1 MGTGV
6 ATAALTGCGLKTS
19 PKEEKEGSD
28 NRPSLGGDGGGSM
41 TYRDNPTTGDHV
53 SLLGYGMMRLP
64 NKVDD
69 SNRDKD
75 KPAKEE
81 IDQEEVNR
89 LVKFALDH
97 GVNYFDTSPA
107 YCQGHS
113 EESTGIALQASG
125 YPRNKYY
132 IATKLSNF
140 SPEQWSYTDG
150 VKMFENSL
158 KYLQTDYIDYLLL
171 HGIGMGGMEAYNGRY
186 IDNGL
191 LDYLLQQRK
200 EGRIRN
206 LGFSYHGDVE
216 VFDYLL
222 SQHDDYHWDFV
233 QIQLNYVDW
242 HLANET
248 NSRNTDAEYLYGELE
263 KRGIPAV
270 IMEPLLGGR
279 LVNMPNHIVATLKQK
294 RPEDSVASWAFRYA
308 GTKPGVL
315 TVLSGMTY
323 MEHLEDN
330 LRTYSPL
337 QPLTEEEQTWLE
349 TEVANLYV
357 SYPTIPCNDC
367 KYCMPC
373 PYGLDIP
380 AILLHYNKCVNLGN
394 VPEPMEQREQNGTSS
409 GPAESRQR
417 KAKGQSMQAENYWK
431 ARRAFLIGY
440 DRSVPRLRQANHCI
454 GCGRCVEH
462 CPQRINIPRELQR
475 IDDFVEKLKQNKL

>member
-1 MGTGV
+1 MERRDFIKILGTGA
-6 ATAALTGCGLKTS
+6 ATAALAGCGLK
-19 PKEEKEGSD
+19 K
-28 NRPSLGGDGGGSM
+28 GDGDVDPLGHHTGDIPTDKM
-41 TYRDNPTTGDHV
+41 TCRTNPTTGDKV

-64 NKVDD
+64 NKVGGTA
-69 SNRDKD
+69 SNHGES
-75 KPAKEE
+75 EE
-81 IDQEEVNR
+81 TIDQEEVNR

-107 YCQGHS
+107 YCRGHS
-113 EESTGIALQASG
+113 EEATGIALKVSG
-125 YPRNKYY
+125 YARNAYY

-140 SPEQWSYTDG
+140 SPEQWSYKEG
-150 VKMFENSL
+150 VNMFENSL
-158 KYLQTDYIDYLLL
+158 RYLQTDYIDYLLL

-186 IDNGL
+186 VENDL

-200 EGRIRN
+200 AGRIRN
-206 LGFSYHGDVE
+206 LGFSYHGDIE

-222 SQHDDYHWDFV
+222 SRHDEYKWDFV

-248 NSRNTDAEYLYGELE
+248 NSRNTDAEYLYAELE

-279 LVNMPNHIVATLKQK
+279 LVKMPNHIVATLKKK

-308 GTKPGVL
+308 GSKPGVM

-330 LRTYSPL
+330 LRTFSPL
-337 QPLTEEEQTWLE
+337 QPLDEAEQKWLE
-349 TEVANLYV
+349 TDVANLYV

-380 AILLHYNKCVNLGN
+380 AVLLHYNKCVNLGN
-394 VPEPMEQREQNGTSS
+394 VPE
-409 GPAESRQR
+409 
-417 KAKGQSMQAENYWK
+417 SMQAANYWK
-431 ARRAFLIGY
+431 ARRAFLVGY
-440 DRSVPRLRQANHCI
+440 DRSVPRLRQASHCI

-462 CPQRINIPRELQR
+462 CPQRIDIPRELQR
-475 IDDFVEKLKQNKL
+475 IDSFVEKLKRNKL

>member
-1 MGTGV
+1 MERRDFIKILGAGAATVALAACEKGTSTKEKGSGQD
-6 ATAALTGCGLKTS
+6 AASHTEG
-19 PKEEKEGSD
+19 KEA
-28 NRPSLGGDGGGSM
+28 M

-64 NKVDD
+64 
-69 SNRDKD
+69 D
-75 KPAKEE
+75 KPQKPSSDGTPAREE

-89 LVKFALDH
+89 LVKYALDH

-107 YCQGHS
+107 YCRGES
-113 EESTGIALQASG
+113 EASTGTALKASG
-125 YPRNKYY
+125 YPRKSYY
-132 IATKLSNF
+132 IATKMSNF
-140 SPEQWSYTDG
+140 SPEQWSFDEG

-158 KYLQTDYIDYLLL
+158 RYLQTDYIDYLLL
-171 HGIGMGGMEAYNGRY
+171 HGVGMGGMEAMNGRY
-186 IDNGL
+186 LENGL
-191 LDYLLQQRK
+191 LDYLLQKRE
-200 EGRIRN
+200 EGVIRN

-222 SQHDDYHWDFV
+222 ANQDKYHWDFV
-233 QIQLNYVDW
+233 QIQMNYVDW

-248 NSRNTDAEYLYGELE
+248 NRRNTDAEYLYGELD

-279 LVNMPNHIVATLKQK
+279 LVKMPNHIVATLKKK

-308 GTKPGVL
+308 GSKPRIL

-323 MEHLEDN
+323 MEHLQDN
-330 LRTYSPL
+330 LHTYSPL
-337 QPLTEEEQTWLE
+337 QPLTQEEQEWLE
-349 TEVANLYV
+349 NEVANLYV

-367 KYCMPC
+367 NYCMPC

-380 AILLHYNKCVNLGN
+380 AILLHYNKCVNEGN
-394 VPEPMEQREQNGTSS
+394 VPES
-409 GPAESRQR
+409 A
-417 KAKGQSMQAENYWK
+417 QAENYRK

-454 GCGRCVEH
+454 QCGRCLEH
-462 CPQRINIPRELQR
+462 CPQRIDIPRELRR
-475 IDDFVEKLKQNKL
+475 IDEFVEKLKQDKL

>member
-1 MGTGV
+1 MERREFIKILGAEA
-6 ATAALTGCGLKTS
+6 ATAALAGCKMGKTPTDIDPLGHHTGEIPTDK
-19 PKEEKEGSD
+19 
-28 NRPSLGGDGGGSM
+28 M
-41 TYRDNPTTGDHV
+41 TYRENPNTGDRV

-64 NKVDD
+64 NKVAGSARNTDA
-69 SNRDKD
+69 
-75 KPAKEE
+75 PVEEE

-107 YCQGHS
+107 YCRGHS
-113 EESTGIALQASG
+113 EESTGIALKASG
-125 YPRNKYY
+125 YARDKYY

-140 SPEQWSYTDG
+140 SPEQWSYKEG

-171 HGIGMGGMEAYNGRY
+171 HGVGMGGMDALNSRY
-186 IDNGL
+186 MDNGL
-191 LDYLLQQRK
+191 LDYLLKKRE
-200 EGRIRN
+200 EGVIRN
-206 LGFSYHGDVE
+206 LGFSYHGDIE

-222 SQHDDYHWDFV
+222 EHHDKYHWDFV
-233 QIQLNYVDW
+233 QIQMNYVDW
-242 HLANET
+242 HLADET
-248 NSRNTDAEYLYGELE
+248 NARNTDAEYLYNELDR
-263 KRGIPAV
+263 RGIPGV

-279 LVNMPNHIVATLKQK
+279 LVKMPNHIVATLKQK

-308 GTKPGVL
+308 GSKPRIL

-337 QPLTEEEQTWLE
+337 EPLTDEEQQWLE
-349 TEVANLYV
+349 SEVANLYV

-373 PYGLDIP
+373 PYGINIP
-380 AILLHYNKCVNLGN
+380 AILLHYNKCVNEGN
-394 VPEPMEQREQNGTSS
+394 VPE
-409 GPAESRQR
+409 
-417 KAKGQSMQAENYWK
+417 SMQAENYRK
-431 ARRAFLIGY
+431 ARKAFLVGY

-454 GCGRCVEH
+454 GCGRCMVH
-462 CPQRINIPRELQR
+462 CPQRINIPREMER
-475 IDDFVEKLKQNKL
+475 IDSFVENLKQNKL

>member
-1 MGTGV
+1 MERRDFIKILGTGA
-6 ATAALTGCGLKTS
+6 ATAALAGCGLKDPS
-19 PKEEKEGSD
+19 RPPLKGEENTLPLREGK
-28 NRPSLGGDGGGSM
+28 GGSM

-64 NKVDD
+64 
-69 SNRDKD
+69 D
-75 KPAKEE
+75 KPQKPSSDGTPAREE

-89 LVKFALDH
+89 LVKYALDH

-107 YCQGHS
+107 YCRGES
-113 EESTGIALQASG
+113 EASTGTALVASG
-125 YPRNKYY
+125 YPRDKYY

-140 SPEQWSYTDG
+140 SPEQWPYAEG

-158 KYLQTDYIDYLLL
+158 RYLQTDYIDYLLL
-171 HGIGMGGMEAYNGRY
+171 HGVGMGGMEALNGRY
-186 IDNGL
+186 LDNGL
-191 LDYLLQQRK
+191 LDYLLKKRE
-200 EGRIRN
+200 EGVIRN

-222 SQHDDYHWDFV
+222 ENHDKYKWDFV
-233 QIQLNYVDW
+233 QIQMNYVDW

-248 NSRNTDAEYLYGELE
+248 NRRNTDAEYLYNELD
-263 KRGIPAV
+263 KRGIPGV

-279 LVNMPNHIVATLKQK
+279 LVKMPNHIVATLKKK

-308 GTKPGVL
+308 GSKPRIL

-323 MEHLEDN
+323 MEHLQDN

-337 QPLTEEEQTWLE
+337 EPLTEEEQEWLE
-349 TEVANLYV
+349 NEVANLYV

-373 PYGLDIP
+373 PYGLNIP
-380 AILLHYNKCVNLGN
+380 AILLHYNKCVNEGN
-394 VPEPMEQREQNGTSS
+394 VPESQ
-409 GPAESRQR
+409 
-417 KAKGQSMQAENYWK
+417 QAENYHK

-440 DRSVPRLRQANHCI
+440 DRSVPRLRQASHCI
-454 GCGRCVEH
+454 QCGRCVEH
-462 CPQRINIPRELQR
+462 CPQRIDIPRELSR
-475 IDDFVEKLKQNKL
+475 IDQFVENLKQNKL